1 MVLVTILFLMK
12 SLITSI
18 LILLRMIVLYIFF
31 FSNNATLV
39 KVFPMSIT
47 NFNPKILIIKN
58 MKLKCKT
65 DLC

>member
-1 MVLVTILFLMK
+1 M
-12 SLITSI
+12 
-18 LILLRMIVLYIFF
+18 YIFF
-31 FSNNATLV
+31 FNNATLV